1 MIVPY
6 STDAPLYHYP
16 ITTVSLIVI
25 NIVVFFAT
33 VSGSIPDADQL
44 VLEFGNGIIPWQWI
58 TSMFLHAG
66 IMHLV
71 GNMIFLWSFGLVVEG
86 KVGSLAF
93 LGLYLG
99 LGAAQAAIVQTLM
112 LFSEGGAL
120 GASGAIF
127 AVLALVVIFAPVNSF
142 DCFLLI
148 LFRAFTFELPILS
161 FGFFYVFWNL
171 IFFAVQGG
179 QMSSEALHLI
189 GFLVG
194 APVGFFLLTRGYVDC
209 EGYDIISHFQNKEGK
224 RSTIG
229 KAERRRR
236 KKATRQKELAAEPEV
251 TPDQVRELIG
261 SQIDAAIE
269 ANNISVAVALE
280 KKLAAAVPGAG
291 WKQEQLGRAVSRLI
305 KQKDYT
311 QAEPL
316 LLEHLE
322 RFEKH
327 RFEMQVYLLK
337 IWLKA
342 GRPRHALRF
351 LRAANTAMMSE
362 EQNSQLAKL
371 ARVAKKQIADGVLE
385 VE

>member
-1 MIVPY
+1 MIVPF

-16 ITTVSLIVI
+16 ITTVSLIVV
-25 NIVVFFAT
+25 NVGVFFAT
-33 VSGSIPDADQL
+33 ISGSVPNVDTLLLQ
-44 VLEFGNGIIPWQWI
+44 FGEGIIPWQWV
-58 TSMFLHAG
+58 TSMFLHGG
-66 IMHLV
+66 IMHLI

-99 LGAAQAAIVQTLM
+99 LGAAQAAVVQTLM

-142 DCFLLI
+142 DCFV
-148 LFRAFTFELPILS
+148 LFVFRVFTFELPILS
-161 FGFFYVFWNL
+161 FGIFYVFWNL

-209 EGYDIISHFQNKEGK
+209 EGYDIISHFQSKEGK
-224 RSTIG
+224 ESTVG
-229 KAERRRR
+229 KAERKRR
-236 KKATRQKELAAEPEV
+236 KKAARQKELAGEPEV
-251 TPDQVRELIG
+251 TPDQVRQLIG
-261 SQIDAAIE
+261 SQIDAAI
-269 ANNISVAVALE
+269 AAGNIPVAVALE
-280 KKLAAAVPGAG
+280 KKLAASVPGAG
-291 WKQEQLGRAVSRLI
+291 WQQEQLGRAISLLI
-305 KQKDYT
+305 KQKDYV

-316 LLEHLE
+316 LLEHVE
-322 RFEKH
+322 RHEKH

-371 ARVAKKQIADGVLE
+371 ARIAKKQVAEGVLE